1 MNRFRSRRGMASA
14 MIIMLLVLLIFFGV
28 LSLVTT
34 AADLRLAQK
43 RADWNK
49 EYYQAD
55 NVAVQMVAEM
65 DAYCRSLEP
74 ADLQTGTLDGLL
86 DTWLSAAANVN
97 DYQLT
102 RGETAD
108 APWVLTA
115 RIAENADKGQGIDL
129 QLRLLPAAPGQNSI
143 RIEIAKWVQWQPS
156 FDYSSSEGGVW
167 KG

>member
-55 NVAVQMVAEM
+55 NAALQMVAEM

-74 ADLQTGTLDGLL
+74 AKLQAGTLDGLL
-86 DTWLSAAANVN
+86 ENWLAAAANVS

-108 APWVLTA
+108 APLVLTA

-129 QLRLLPAAPGQNSI
+129 QLRLLPVLAGQNSI
-143 RIEIAKWVQWQPS
+143 RIEIEKWVQWQPS
-156 FDYSSSEGGVW
+156 FDYSGSEGGVW

>member
-55 NVAVQMVAEM
+55 NVATQMVAEL
-65 DAYCRSLEP
+65 DTYCRSLEP
-74 ADLQTGTLDGLL
+74 ASLQTGTLDGLL
-86 DTWLSAAANVN
+86 DTWLASAANVS

-102 RGETAD
+102 RGESAD
-108 APWVLTA
+108 APLVLTA
-115 RIAENADKGQGIDL
+115 RITKDNDKGQGINL
-129 QLRLLPAAPGQNSI
+129 QLHLLPVPAGQNVVQ
-143 RIEIAKWVQWQPS
+143 IEITEWVQWQPS
-156 FDYSSSEGGVW
+156 FDYSGSEGGVW

>member
-1 MNRFRSRRGMASA
+1 MTRFRSRRGMASA

-55 NVAVQMVAEM
+55 NAATQMVAEL
-65 DAYCRSLEP
+65 DTYCRSLEP
-74 ADLQTGTLDGLL
+74 VSLQSGTLDGLL
-86 DTWLSAAANVN
+86 DTWLAKAANVS
-97 DYQLT
+97 DFELT

-108 APWVLTA
+108 APLVLTA
-115 RIAENADKGQGIDL
+115 RIAENPDLGQGIDL
-129 QLRLLPAAPGQNSI
+129 QLRLLPVMAGQNFVQ
-143 RIEIAKWVQWQPS
+143 IEITEWVQWQPS
-156 FDYSSSEGGVW
+156 IDYSGSEGGVW

>member
-1 MNRFRSRRGMASA
+1 MTRFRSRRGMASA

-49 EYYQAD
+49 EYYLAD
-55 NVAVQMVAEM
+55 NAATQMVAEL

-74 ADLQTGTLDGLL
+74 ASLQSGTLDGLL
-86 DTWLSAAANVN
+86 NLWLETAANVS
-97 DYQLT
+97 DFQLT

-108 APWVLTA
+108 APLVLTA
-115 RIAENADKGQGIDL
+115 RIVESADHGQGIDL
-129 QLRLLPAAPGQNSI
+129 KLRLLPAPTGQDLI
-143 RIEIAKWVQWQPS
+143 QIEIAEWVQWQPS
-156 FDYSSSEGGVW
+156 FDYNGSEGGVW